1 MVLEVNHEEM
11 RRIIYE
17 YYKRKLALFI
27 WGTFGVGKS
36 QGVLQTAEKL
46 AKESGREFVEW
57 NKITK
62 EKKQDV
68 FEYCE
73 KYFVLIDIR
82 LSEYDSSDIKGLPDF
97 RSNNGDEEARDFI
110 EWKSPFFAKLLA
122 KENADGICFFDEI
135 NLSTPLVLASCYK
148 IIYDR
153 IINDEK
159 VGDNW
164 GIIGCGN
171 KDSDRA
177 FTHTLP
183 SPLKDRGGEIEL
195 VVPTIEDWTK
205 DFAIPNKI
213 DSRIIGYLN
222 FKASSLRKVDFDDN
236 QKFVTPRG
244 WERVNTLIKD
254 VEGYKNLSL
263 ICKSA
268 IGQGIAH
275 EFISFCKIQEKMK
288 LEDVIKNPEKLKK
301 IKGIDVKYFLVS
313 VLAERY
319 SNNKVDFEKIIQVS
333 KVLDE
338 IKDAEFVALL
348 WRLCSTY
355 TEKTEKFRN
364 DFLDDNEH
372 DKFTKK
378 YKKFIL

>member
-1 MVLEVNHEEM
+1 M
-11 RRIIYE
+11 
-17 YYKRKLALFI
+17 
-27 WGTFGVGKS
+27 
-36 QGVLQTAEKL
+36 
-46 AKESGREFVEW
+46 
-57 NKITK
+57 
-62 EKKQDV
+62 
-68 FEYCE
+68 
-73 KYFVLIDIR
+73 
-82 LSEYDSSDIKGLPDF
+82 
-97 RSNNGDEEARDFI
+97 
-110 EWKSPFFAKLLA
+110 
-122 KENADGICFFDEI
+122 
-135 NLSTPLVLASCYK
+135 
-148 IIYDR
+148 
-153 IINDEK
+153 
-159 VGDNW
+159 
-164 GIIGCGN
+164 
-171 KDSDRA
+171 
-177 FTHTLP
+177 
-183 SPLKDRGGEIEL
+183 
-195 VVPTIEDWTK
+195 
-205 DFAIPNKI
+205 
-213 DSRIIGYLN
+213 N